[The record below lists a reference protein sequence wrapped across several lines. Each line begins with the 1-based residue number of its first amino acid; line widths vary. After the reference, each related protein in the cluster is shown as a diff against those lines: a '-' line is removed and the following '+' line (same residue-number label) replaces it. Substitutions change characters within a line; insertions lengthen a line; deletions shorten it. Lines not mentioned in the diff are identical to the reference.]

1 MICSRGI
8 GRAGNGACAGFAG
21 RRHRSTRRR
30 PPARRCGGHTLVVA
44 HAPVTKLCPAYEFSL
59 SDHAHCAT
67 ALVDVPADRAYA
79 FLVDP
84 AALGRWSLGC
94 MDLVHVGSGI
104 YRGRSLFDGGEGWLS
119 IDGDPQRRV
128 IDYHVGTMQERAAA
142 HLRPRGAGAGVRPC
156 AVRVLRLA
164 ACVALNVHGRGALA
178 ASLCQPRRRDLADQ
192 GPARS
197 RRALN
202 AQPTTASASIST
214 A

>member
-1 MICSRGI
+1 M
-8 GRAGNGACAGFAG
+8 
-21 RRHRSTRRR
+21 
-30 PPARRCGGHTLVVA
+30 
-44 HAPVTKLCPAYEFSL
+44 

-67 ALVDVPADRAYA
+67 ALVEVPAEAAYA

-128 IDYHVGTMQERAAA
+128 IDYHVGTMDERV
-142 HLRPRGAGAGVRPC
+142 PRIC
-156 AVRVLRLA
+156 ARVVPGPVCGLAPSAVLRLA
-164 ACVALNVHGRGALA
+164 ACVALPVHGRVALA

-192 GPARS
+192 GPARG
-197 RRALN
+197 RER
-202 AQPTTASASIST
+202 
-214 A
+214 

>member
-1 MICSRGI
+1 M
-8 GRAGNGACAGFAG
+8 F
-21 RRHRSTRRR
+21 R
-30 PPARRCGGHTLVVA
+30 P
-44 HAPVTKLCPAYEFSL
+44 
-59 SDHAHCAT
+59 T
-67 ALVDVPADRAYA
+67 AAYA

-119 IDGDPQRRV
+119 IDGDPQRLV
-128 IDYHVGTMQERAAA
+128 IDYHVGTMDERV
-142 HLRPRGAGAGVRPC
+142 PRIC
-156 AVRVLRLA
+156 ARVVPGPVCGLAPSECYVSLLAWRCRL
-164 ACVALNVHGRGALA
+164 HGRVAMA

-197 RRALN
+197 RRRALN
-202 AQPTTASASIST
+202 DGQTVQPTTASASIST